1 MGEEFILSLEA
12 DRLKNTGKIP
22 EKVRDGK
29 GYDIRSW
36 DEKGKE
42 IHIEVKTTSRD
53 LEDRIFGQDV
63 NILNLEMTRYIGFTE
78 FMNLIEVR
86 KLDRLKKSKAVL
98 PPPLRNTH
106 RRFMVITTRLKAKR
120 EPVPTKNYAL
130 DFY

>member
-53 LEDRIFGQDV
+53 LEDRIFWTRREHFKSRNDPVYWIYRVYEFDRSAKTGQ
-63 NILNLEMTRYIGFTE
+63 IKKIKGSFTASFE
-78 FMNLIEVR
+78 EHPSSFYGNYDEA
-86 KLDRLKKSKAVL
+86 KSK
-98 PPPLRNTH
+98 
-106 RRFMVITTRLKAKR
+106 KR
-120 EPVPTKNYAL
+120 ASSN
-130 DFY
+130 